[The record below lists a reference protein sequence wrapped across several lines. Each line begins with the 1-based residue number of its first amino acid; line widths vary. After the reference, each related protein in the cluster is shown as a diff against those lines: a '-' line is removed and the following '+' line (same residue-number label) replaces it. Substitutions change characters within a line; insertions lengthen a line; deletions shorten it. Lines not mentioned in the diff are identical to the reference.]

1 MEFELRSN
9 EIIKENRYN
18 NERINETEILS
29 VKNSSVG
36 LPNFNRSKSAEDI
49 RIQSLM
55 SRDIKRSI
63 SAENLPKV
71 LLGTEVR
78 SSIQSFVYKR
88 AGIYAARAIIGEPRE
103 IKTEVDANCWERL
116 QFQLDASLFTKGL
129 VLGLAPSMV
138 DVVSD
143 IFSVKHFIQ
152 GDFYLK
158 RANDT
163 DEFLKEN
170 CSFVSETISE
180 TITKTIGMSN
190 EPIVEKSF
198 TYLCFETDPVFGKI
212 SLFLIY
218 LPSALAVG
226 KIIQHYRSAMFESFS
241 KIFRKHQIFTSV
253 LMLLTGVPC
262 CVLGVIIFCAVYP
275 ILVMAIKGLN
285 MFTRNK
291 TVKALAVHCSSFEG
305 ICESSLQF
313 ALQLFIAFT
322 LTHRQ
327 PSTTQLVS
335 MTASVIMVSKTLIDR
350 EISTQYTQKGI
361 SLSLE
366 EEIGKSILLLP
377 VFACGTVGV
386 IGSIAVSSSLLR
398 YNYITFIIFIFLF
411 LGLGLATNKLMGKH
425 RSMIATT
432 TSVMTF
438 QFLLQSILLI
448 IVNASPDSRL
458 SKFYP
463 FSEEAYKLS
472 SMPLVQNSD
481 LFNYIVIIIMLCQ
494 AASFILYYFQLY
506 KPSSRT
512 TE

>member
-1 MEFELRSN
+1 MEFELRSK
-9 EIIKENRYN
+9 EIIKENRYK
-18 NERINETEILS
+18 NERINETEFLS

-36 LPNFNRSKSAEDI
+36 LPNLNRSKSKSAEDI
-49 RIQSLM
+49 RIQSLT

-78 SSIQSFVYKR
+78 SSFQSFVYKR

-158 RANDT
+158 RANNT
-163 DEFLKEN
+163 AEFLKEN
-170 CSFVSETISE
+170 CSFVSETI
-180 TITKTIGMSN
+180 TKTIGMSN
-190 EPIVEKSF
+190 ETIVEKCF

-226 KIIQHYRSAMFESFS
+226 KIILHYRSAMFESLS

-335 MTASVIMVSKTLIDR
+335 MTASGIMVSKTLIDR

-411 LGLGLATNKLMGKH
+411 LGLVDLATNKLMGKH

-463 FSEEAYKLS
+463 FSQEAYKLS

-506 KPSSRT
+506 KPSRRT